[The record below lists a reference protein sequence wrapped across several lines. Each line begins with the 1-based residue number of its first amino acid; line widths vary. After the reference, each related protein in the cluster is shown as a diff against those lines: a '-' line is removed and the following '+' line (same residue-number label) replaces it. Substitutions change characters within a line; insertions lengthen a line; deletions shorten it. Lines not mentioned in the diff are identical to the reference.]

1 MARFGKPLAVAAFA
15 LCMLF
20 LGFSAVVVAGGPN
33 WRAKGDAKAV
43 ERYLIA
49 PVGEGPDVRY
59 AVTDRVTQQSVASA
73 DSLPAAVVAAYKD
86 RATKLRAEKA
96 AADERIAAVEQRIPL
111 VAALNQADTAA
122 FDARLAE
129 MRATY
134 EDLSRQL
141 VAATAEGAEAAR
153 KAGSVRSVA
162 DTRAEDLERLRIEL
176 DAVRADL
183 FRVRR
188 QIEGL
193 EDLKVRLDGS
203 LARAERRAARLV
215 DRTN

>member
-15 LCMLF
+15 LCVLF
-20 LGFSAVVVAGGPN
+20 LGFSAAVVMGGPN
-33 WRAKGDAKAV
+33 WQAKARA
-43 ERYLIA
+43 EAMDGYLIA

-59 AVTDRVTQQSVASA
+59 GVTDRVTQQSVATG

-96 AADERIAAVEQRIPL
+96 AADERIAGVEQRIPL
-111 VAALNQADTAA
+111 VAALNDADTAA
-122 FDARLAE
+122 FDARLDA

-153 KAGSVRSVA
+153 RAGEVRSVA
-162 DTRAEDLERLRIEL
+162 DTRAEDIERLRIEL

-193 EDLKVRLDGS
+193 RDLQVRLDGS
-203 LARAERRAARLV
+203 LARAERRATQLTERSQ
-215 DRTN
+215 